1 MLNASANV
9 LQTGYCRTIANDTI
23 KKIRCCVQQVQ
34 APASC
39 SPTFV
44 CYQTI

>member
-1 MLNASANV
+1 MLKASASA
-9 LQTGYCRTIANDTI
+9 LQMGQGRQIAGDTM

-39 SPTFV
+39 SPTLV